1 MATVLLEAGASLEAT
16 DGDGHTPLK
25 IAVDKG
31 HEELARV
38 LRLFEQR
45 RATPQTLPASDQ
57 PVN

>member
-1 MATVLLEAGASLEAT
+1 MEAT

-31 HEELARV
+31 HEELAQV

-45 RATPQTLPASDQ
+45 RATPQMLPASDQ